1 MPRTSVLLLGL
12 IAASVC
18 IPGPRTTIPRPVFYA
33 RALATPAERVAIL
46 GTDRILDNSALDTAL
61 ANNYNGIDPEKSL
74 FVDDCAT
81 WCADPAFSFATQF
94 GVAANLAA
102 PGNPSGVLS
111 WWKTSAAAAIF
122 DFTPDIADSL
132 QLAGVVN
139 RIDYATPTGPNGNWE
154 NAELRFVYAPP
165 DDIVSFRLILEFVLH
180 PMPDAVLR
188 QLAQDWYDLSKL
200 SGDPYLAKL
209 KGIVAASSIDLV
221 RLRTNANLVNHPG
234 APWSFA
240 QWEFAPGS
248 YKQTMLTDQIYQN
261 CTKWPSVSQAPGTCQ
276 HYKDVW
282 SGLLAQPQLPLYWH
296 ILYPELMPQTIDY
309 DNGDSLNGKMSGMPI
324 PNDLGVTPT
333 CEARDLLAVQQCSWC
348 HGAETKTVFTHVG
361 NKLSATKRDLSLF
374 LRGNK
379 TKPSYVDYN
388 NPNSGV
394 FNKVDLIF
402 ETPLGINCKEPV
414 TSGGQNGGLHF
425 MCETRS
431 YHDLG
436 RRMMSLASI
445 LVSQP
450 QNTKMM
456 DPTTF
461 RDLRAALIDSYAPHM
476 VH

>member
-1 MPRTSVLLLGL
+1 MPRTSVLVLGL

-18 IPGPRTTIPRPVFYA
+18 TPGPKTTMPRPVFYA

-46 GTDRILDNSALDTAL
+46 GTNRILDNSALDAAL
-61 ANNYNGIDPEKSL
+61 EDKYNGIDPEKSL
-74 FVDDCAT
+74 FVDDCAS

-102 PGNPSGVLS
+102 PGNPGGVLS

-122 DFTPDIADSL
+122 HFTPDIADSL

-139 RIDYATPTGPNGNWE
+139 RLDYATPTGPGGTWE

-165 DDIVSFRLILEFVLH
+165 EDDVSFRLILEFVLH
-180 PMPDAVLR
+180 PMPDAALR
-188 QLAQDWYDLSKL
+188 QLAQNWYDLSNL
-200 SGDPYLAKL
+200 SGDGFLTKL
-209 KGIVAASSIDLV
+209 KGIVAGCSIDLV
-221 RLRTNANLVNHPG
+221 RLRTNADLVNPG

-240 QWEFAPGS
+240 QWEFGPGT
-248 YKQTMLTDQIYQN
+248 YKQAALTDQICQN
-261 CTKWPSVSQAPGTCQ
+261 CTKWPSVGQAPASCQ
-276 HYKDVW
+276 RYKNAW
-282 SGLLAQPQLPLYWH
+282 SGLLAEPQLPLYWH
-296 ILYPELMPQTIDY
+296 IPYPELMPQTIDY
-309 DNGDSLNGKMSGMPI
+309 DNGEASNGKMSGMPI

-333 CEARDLLAVQQCSWC
+333 CEARDLLAVQQCSLC

-374 LRGNK
+374 LRGNR
-379 TKPSYVDYN
+379 TKPSFADYN
-388 NPNSGV
+388 NLNSGV

-414 TSGGQNGGLHF
+414 TSCGQNGNLHF
-425 MCETRS
+425 MCESRY

-445 LVSQP
+445 LVNQP
-450 QNTKMM
+450 LNAKMM

-461 RDLRAALIDSYAPHM
+461 QALRAALIDSYAPQM